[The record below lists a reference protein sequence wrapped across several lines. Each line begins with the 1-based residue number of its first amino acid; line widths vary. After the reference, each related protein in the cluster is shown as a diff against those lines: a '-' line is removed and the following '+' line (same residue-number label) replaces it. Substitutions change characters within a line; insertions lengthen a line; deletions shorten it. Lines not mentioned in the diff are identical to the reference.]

1 MNKRYEERKSGNRH
15 YRAFLMSFE
24 GEPEDIDEDDCQG
37 SSVEDKED
45 DLDSGSAVT
54 MHLTTPYVPN
64 GNVNSFDISA
74 TLANDA
80 LLYQIAPHTSK
91 FNSLPNEAIA
101 ENFVLD
107 RYS

>member
-64 GNVNSFDISA
+64 
-74 TLANDA
+74 
-80 LLYQIAPHTSK
+80 APHTSK